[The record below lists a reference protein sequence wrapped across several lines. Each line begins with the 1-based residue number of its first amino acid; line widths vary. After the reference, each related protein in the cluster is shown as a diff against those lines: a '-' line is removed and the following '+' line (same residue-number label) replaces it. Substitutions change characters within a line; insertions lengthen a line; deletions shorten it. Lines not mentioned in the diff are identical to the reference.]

1 MQLEL
6 TREEGR
12 LTAHLIGELDHHAA
26 APIRQEIDA
35 AALSC
40 RCTRLVLDLSRLTFM
55 DSSGIGLIMGRY
67 RMMCATGGT
76 LRVENAPPRVQ
87 QMMELAGLNRLP
99 IWNERKDVCETHQ

>member
-6 TREEGR
+6 TRTEGT
-12 LTAHLIGELDHHAA
+12 LTALLIGELDHHAA
-26 APIRQEIDA
+26 APLRREIDA

-67 RMMCATGGT
+67 RLMAAQNGT
-76 LRVENAPPRVQ
+76 LRVENAPKNIEKMIR
-87 QMMELAGLNRLP
+87 LAGLERLP
-99 IWNERKDVCETHQ
+99 IWNERNDTCETH